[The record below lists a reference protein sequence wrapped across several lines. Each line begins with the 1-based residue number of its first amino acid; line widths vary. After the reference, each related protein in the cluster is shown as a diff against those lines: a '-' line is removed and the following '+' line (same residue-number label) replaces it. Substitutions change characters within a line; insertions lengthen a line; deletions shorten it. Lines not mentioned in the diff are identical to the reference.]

1 VIPAAMAIPV
11 PAAWSYTEAAA
22 AVIGLMTERNALST
36 AARLRPGTS
45 RSGRDGMALRQL
57 GLDELIATGEQDFA
71 DRVHEMTGGA
81 GADVMVDH
89 VGGPYLPANIRAAAV
104 RGRFYPVSL
113 RARQPDV

>member
-1 VIPAAMAIPV
+1 MAIPV

-22 AVIGLMTERNALST
+22 AVISLMTERNALST

-45 RSGRDGMALRQL
+45 RSGRDGLALRQL

-81 GADVMVDH
+81 EADVMVGTWLLRVEWCSH
-89 VGGPYLPANIRAAAV
+89 ARPGGAGLGERPW
-104 RGRFYPVSL
+104 
-113 RARQPDV
+113 